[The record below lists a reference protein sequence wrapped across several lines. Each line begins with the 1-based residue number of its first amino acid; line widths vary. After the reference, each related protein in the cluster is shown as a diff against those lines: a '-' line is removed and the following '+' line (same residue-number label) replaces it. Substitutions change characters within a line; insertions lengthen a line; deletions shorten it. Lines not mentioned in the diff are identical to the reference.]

1 MQNINGGTYAAGTV
15 VGKAAYSSLVTLLSS
30 LFLLPYSLSLFLTGR
45 SSRHRWLSASP
56 RAASSRRAGLFFPH
70 SSLFALLL
78 VVLTA
83 GCQMTTVVRQRPDG
97 TILITSPKDVVIQ
110 RLSYARDGANVLLEV
125 EGYSSAANV
134 NAIKAQFDGI
144 NSLAGKIAQGAAEG
158 IAP

>member
-1 MQNINGGTYAAGTV
+1 
-15 VGKAAYSSLVTLLSS
+15 
-30 LFLLPYSLSLFLTGR
+30 
-45 SSRHRWLSASP
+45 
-56 RAASSRRAGLFFPH
+56 
-70 SSLFALLL
+70 
-78 VVLTA
+78 
-83 GCQMTTVVRQRPDG
+83 MTTVVRQRPDG